1 MTASPTENARRREL
15 RLARRKMQEEN
26 RDLLAQNVNLLA
38 AAKHN
43 AELIEHLSDRCRL
56 LEELNLRD
64 ANEFLLAECT
74 RLRLALARAKRGEA
88 CTAAR

>member
-1 MTASPTENARRREL
+1 MTTSPAENARRREL
-15 RLARRKMQEEN
+15 QSEN

-43 AELIEHLSDRCRL
+43 AETIEHLTERCRR
-56 LEELNLRD
+56 LEELNILD
-64 ANEFLLAECT
+64 ANEYLLSECT

-88 CTAAR
+88 

>member
-15 RLARRKMQEEN
+15 QSEN

-43 AELIEHLSDRCRL
+43 AETIEHLSDRCKL

-74 RLRLALARAKRGEA
+74 RLRLALARAKSGEA
-88 CTAAR
+88 

>member
-1 MTASPTENARRREL
+1 MTTSPAENASRREL
-15 RLARRKMQEEN
+15 QFAN

-43 AELIEHLSDRCRL
+43 AETIEHLTDRCKR

-88 CTAAR
+88 